1 MHVQHSEQTAR
12 DQLVIS
18 QLPTDSAQVAQIL
31 ESMPEQAIVNSTTHD
46 AAQSANSSC
55 SGGGEAQKA
64 SAQVAQRPG
73 SQPVVTP
80 SGKSP
85 PGFDPAGIGVV
96 TDSLAQRRSELLLEQ
111 NRKRAQVSG
120 GEQKT
125 SAADRAQNTGSWNGA
140 AAPAQREQWSG
151 SPQAVGP
158 VGRQPT
164 EPDGQKPE
172 PMACD
177 PDDEE
182 LQRQETPA
190 TTNSG
195 LGLER
200 SPATLRVKLRL
211 AMPNGTELS
220 DIDVLVDTGS
230 EPDLV
235 DSNFARLLW
244 QNGVR
249 YGDAGGHL
257 TVVGGGTIQPHG
269 SMRVTVVVAGR
280 DGAKQAFAM
289 PVPRRLE
296 FEIEPQ
302 VIDNCP
308 AQLVLGWATL
318 KGTGLIDVLF
328 GTDQFEPESEG
339 MDIGED
345 MWVDVDKNEFE
356 MPTIKGT
363 KEQQLQF
370 AALVKENLAVFGPI
384 PIDENGEGGSLLPPM
399 DIELKRDADGR
410 EMHPKPS
417 VCRPCSPWIADL
429 IKQDTDK
436 RLKSGF
442 YRPGSGPYASPIVAA
457 KQPAKGPDARRICVD
472 YTRLNEC
479 AVECRYPVKNQAEV
493 TARLAGSKYFCT
505 LDLRSGYHQLK
516 LTPKASR
523 LMAAITPHG
532 LFEPIT
538 APFGLHGLPAFFQMQ
553 MSTLVFNGIET
564 RGVETFIDD
573 IVVHAADFDTLLIRL
588 RDVLERLAKWNL
600 RVNGAKTILGGSE
613 CTFLGHTVDG
623 AGHKHTEKRVEALQ
637 AMRAPT
643 DKGQLRSFIGCVQ
656 YFREHLGMDAAAL
669 TKPLT
674 ELTKKAVAFSWTAVH
689 QECFEEIKRRILQ
702 NQKLAFLD
710 YELPIFVRTDASKL
724 GCGAQLFQVVN
735 GRERTVSY
743 LSKAFTPTEAR
754 WSVLEQELFGC
765 FYAVKRWAPMLL
777 GAKFT
782 ILTDHKNIL
791 QLHKSVVPKIVR
803 WRLQMQPFEY
813 TVKHV
818 PGPENVVADC
828 LSRLH
833 GKSQRAIVSSSAV
846 LLPDGSYA
854 QDGEFEPDR
863 ATVELIRSY
872 HNCEVGHHGV
882 NRTVESI
889 QAAVANGQVADLPRN
904 LRKHVQWFRSR
915 CPLCQKLEGEKTG
928 RKIAHETIQV
938 TGIFQEL
945 SVDMIGPLPLSKS
958 GNQYILVAIDS
969 FARFLFLKACKS
981 TGAEEMARWI
991 VELGGM
997 FGYPKAF
1004 RSDNARTFDNHLVQ
1018 ALMQLVGSAHNPSI
1032 PYRPQSNG
1040 QVERVNKEVIRFLR
1054 YLVNDRRVQDDW
1066 EPVLP
1071 ITQRIINSNK
1081 SASIGLTPAELL
1093 LPGRDLN
1100 DNMFPGR
1107 LTEPVQAY
1115 LRNQVADRKR
1125 REAVHEYLSNLIRLQ
1140 SEAIRAAEEWNK
1152 RIVQRRID
1160 SSPTE
1165 PREFAEGDWV
1175 VHQWRGG
1182 RRPSKLATTWR
1193 GPYQVVARV
1202 TRSMY
1207 KLRDPADQLEHDV
1220 HIDELYRYN
1229 MGLTDDP
1236 VDVISMDE
1244 AEMLVDAVVDHQ
1256 CPGKDKSKW
1265 TFRVRFV
1272 GCGPDEDVWLPFAET
1287 NPLSAFDKYLDE
1299 HPELGLA

>member
-235 DSNFARLLW
+235 DSNIARLLW

-429 IKQDTDK
+429 IKQDTEK

-442 YRPGSGPYASPIVAA
+442 YRLGSGPYASPIVAA

-505 LDLRSGYHQLK
+505 LD
-516 LTPKASR
+516 
-523 LMAAITPHG
+523 
-532 LFEPIT
+532 
-538 APFGLHGLPAFFQMQ
+538 
-553 MSTLVFNGIET
+553 
-564 RGVETFIDD
+564 
-573 IVVHAADFDTLLIRL
+573 
-588 RDVLERLAKWNL
+588 
-600 RVNGAKTILGGSE
+600 
-613 CTFLGHTVDG
+613 
-623 AGHKHTEKRVEALQ
+623 
-637 AMRAPT
+637 
-643 DKGQLRSFIGCVQ
+643 
-656 YFREHLGMDAAAL
+656 
-669 TKPLT
+669 
-674 ELTKKAVAFSWTAVH
+674 
-689 QECFEEIKRRILQ
+689 
-702 NQKLAFLD
+702 
-710 YELPIFVRTDASKL
+710 
-724 GCGAQLFQVVN
+724 
-735 GRERTVSY
+735 
-743 LSKAFTPTEAR
+743 
-754 WSVLEQELFGC
+754 
-765 FYAVKRWAPMLL
+765 
-777 GAKFT
+777 
-782 ILTDHKNIL
+782 
-791 QLHKSVVPKIVR
+791 
-803 WRLQMQPFEY
+803 
-813 TVKHV
+813 
-818 PGPENVVADC
+818 
-828 LSRLH
+828 
-833 GKSQRAIVSSSAV
+833 
-846 LLPDGSYA
+846 
-854 QDGEFEPDR
+854 
-863 ATVELIRSY
+863 
-872 HNCEVGHHGV
+872 
-882 NRTVESI
+882 
-889 QAAVANGQVADLPRN
+889 
-904 LRKHVQWFRSR
+904 
-915 CPLCQKLEGEKTG
+915 
-928 RKIAHETIQV
+928 
-938 TGIFQEL
+938 
-945 SVDMIGPLPLSKS
+945 
-958 GNQYILVAIDS
+958 
-969 FARFLFLKACKS
+969 
-981 TGAEEMARWI
+981 
-991 VELGGM
+991 
-997 FGYPKAF
+997 
-1004 RSDNARTFDNHLVQ
+1004 
-1018 ALMQLVGSAHNPSI
+1018 
-1032 PYRPQSNG
+1032 
-1040 QVERVNKEVIRFLR
+1040 
-1054 YLVNDRRVQDDW
+1054 
-1066 EPVLP
+1066 
-1071 ITQRIINSNK
+1071 
-1081 SASIGLTPAELL
+1081 
-1093 LPGRDLN
+1093 
-1100 DNMFPGR
+1100 
-1107 LTEPVQAY
+1107 
-1115 LRNQVADRKR
+1115 
-1125 REAVHEYLSNLIRLQ
+1125 
-1140 SEAIRAAEEWNK
+1140 
-1152 RIVQRRID
+1152 
-1160 SSPTE
+1160 
-1165 PREFAEGDWV
+1165 
-1175 VHQWRGG
+1175 
-1182 RRPSKLATTWR
+1182 
-1193 GPYQVVARV
+1193 
-1202 TRSMY
+1202 
-1207 KLRDPADQLEHDV
+1207 
-1220 HIDELYRYN
+1220 
-1229 MGLTDDP
+1229 
-1236 VDVISMDE
+1236 
-1244 AEMLVDAVVDHQ
+1244 
-1256 CPGKDKSKW
+1256 
-1265 TFRVRFV
+1265 
-1272 GCGPDEDVWLPFAET
+1272 
-1287 NPLSAFDKYLDE
+1287 
-1299 HPELGLA
+1299 